1 MRGVDRTQLGPG
13 ERWGS
18 GKAVEAAES
27 FPGELGAPGCAAHE
41 RGSCWGRGGG
51 GWFLLPKSSCHH
63 GQSLLAPRGLFE
75 AETTRG
81 CAKDGC

>member
-1 MRGVDRTQLGPG
+1 MDGTRLGPG

-18 GKAVEAAES
+18 GRAVEAAGS
-27 FPGELGAPGCAAHE
+27 FPGELGAPGCAANV
-41 RGSCWGRGGG
+41 RGSCWGVGG
-51 GWFLLPKSSCHH
+51 GWVLLPKSSCHH